1 MLGLSVSHVTDDNPD
16 RGLSRN
22 RRGVYLRIPV
32 LLYDKLLRLV
42 AAKTAKGR
50 QASVNS
56 VVISLIEDADEP
68 AA

>member
-1 MLGLSVSHVTDDNPD
+1 VTDDNPD